1 MSMVTI
7 MKHGDNFQYAY
18 FSAVTQRKVEWL
30 WYPYIPYGKLT
41 ILQGDPGEGKSTF
54 MLNVAALLTKG
65 KRMPDG
71 FHVAES
77 HQVIYQTAEDNL
89 ADTVKPRLIAAGADC
104 SCVAYIVDEESPL
117 TLEDDRIEKVI
128 EQTKARL
135 FILDP
140 LQAYLSQDSDMF
152 SAGRMRQ
159 QLRRLADIAAKY
171 RCAIVIIGHMN
182 KASGEK
188 NLYRGFGSIDIAAIA
203 RSVLMI
209 SRDKNNPSI
218 RYMFP
223 VKSSLAPEGSA
234 IAFTFDQ
241 KKGLHWI
248 GQCKVD
254 KAQMEDCDIDNS
266 KKSLARRIVLE
277 MLHEQDTYS
286 RDILNKL
293 KLMGISERTINT
305 AKKELGVTSY
315 RKDGVWF
322 WHLEKQPNA

>member
-1 MSMVTI
+1 
-7 MKHGDNFQYAY
+7 MKHGDNFQYEY

-54 MLNVAALLTKG
+54 MLNIAALLTKG
-65 KRMPDG
+65 KEMPDG
-71 FHVAES
+71 FHVTEP
-77 HQVIYQTAEDNL
+77 QRVVYQTAEDNL
-89 ADTVKPRLIAAGADC
+89 ADTVKPRLVTAGADC
-104 SCVAYIVDEESPL
+104 SRIAYIVDEDSPL

-128 EQTKARL
+128 QQTNARL

-159 QLRRLADIAAKY
+159 QLKRLADIAAKY
-171 RCAIVIIGHMN
+171 KCAIVVIGHMN

-188 NLYRGFGSIDIAAIA
+188 NLYRGLGSIDIAAIA

-209 SRDKNNPSI
+209 SRDRNDSSI

-223 VKSSLAPEGSA
+223 VKSSLAPEGST
-234 IAFTFDQ
+234 IAFSFNQ
-241 KKGLHWI
+241 KTGLRWI
-248 GQCKVD
+248 GKCQVGRE
-254 KAQMEDCDIDNS
+254 QIEDCDIDDS
-266 KKSLARRIVLE
+266 KRALARRIVLE
-277 MLHEQDTYS
+277 MLCEQDTRS

-315 RKDGVWF
+315 RKDGAWF
-322 WHLEKQPNA
+322 WHLEEQSNA